1 MGIHAAKPRRGI
13 ILLQDKKTCNSTTT
27 TEGLLEI
34 TSQSKF
40 KLAASSSLKVVTSEC
55 WNRMNK
61 MKIKQMTILF
71 VKTVFH
77 FCSPYTRWHN
87 HYSAVYT

>member
-1 MGIHAAKPRRGI
+1 M
-13 ILLQDKKTCNSTTT
+13 LQSQGGESSCFKIKKTCNSKTT

-55 WNRMNK
+55 
-61 MKIKQMTILF
+61 
-71 VKTVFH
+71 
-77 FCSPYTRWHN
+77 
-87 HYSAVYT
+87 